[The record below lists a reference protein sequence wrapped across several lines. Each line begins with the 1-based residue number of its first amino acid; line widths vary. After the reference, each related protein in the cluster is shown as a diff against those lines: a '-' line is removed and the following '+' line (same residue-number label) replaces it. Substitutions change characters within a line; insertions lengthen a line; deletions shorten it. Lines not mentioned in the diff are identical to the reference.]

1 MCKILNVVDR
11 RRKMDN
17 MGEGNKNLMNK
28 KGATKHRSWGL
39 CYMYSRYPERMKE
52 GVCFIRFAKPG
63 RLRET
68 MSDWNRQQNL
78 KKVQQNLK
86 KVAPCMWKERF

>member
-39 CYMYSRYPERMKE
+39 FNIDYRYPARMKE
-52 GVCFIRFAKPG
+52 GVFFY
-63 RLRET
+63 
-68 MSDWNRQQNL
+68 
-78 KKVQQNLK
+78 
-86 KVAPCMWKERF
+86 